1 MTLLYILPIKPSFPL
16 FKQRGNRPIHQ
27 PTDRPSDAPSF
38 RNERTYLKAGYSVS
52 GTRGATA
59 SKKKKFWNPYNIAS
73 QNARNSWPNSNM
85 LIVFSHSGP
94 YKNVPK
100 KTAQKC
106 CFSPF

>member
-1 MTLLYILPIKPSFPL
+1 MKFGL
-16 FKQRGNRPIHQ
+16 
-27 PTDRPSDAPSF
+27 
-38 RNERTYLKAGYSVS
+38 VS
-52 GTRGATA
+52 GTKDRFTLGAFFF
-59 SKKKKFWNPYNIAS
+59 SGLPNLFVHLNFQREQPQNSPKPSPEQDPESSIFKVRKKKSWNPYNIAS